1 MTIIGGKMIYRIK
14 QFFWAL
20 TAQITQEE
28 QKFIKHYL
36 SPQEIELFDKL
47 KIYEQKHSVNV
58 AKALQKDITYDNP
71 KEMIRV
77 GLLHDIGKIKY
88 PIGPVRK
95 SIMVLLDKF
104 TKGKIAQYNQ
114 LKMVRCYYEH
124 PQIGYEMLKERGGY
138 SKEFLEII
146 QKHHEESDKWGIT
159 TESHKLLQ
167 KWDSQY

>member
-1 MTIIGGKMIYRIK
+1 MIYRIK

-28 QKFIKHYL
+28 EKLIKQYL
-36 SPQEIELFDKL
+36 LPQEIELFDKL
-47 KIYEQKHSVNV
+47 KVYEQKHSVNV
-58 AKALQKDITYDNP
+58 AKALQEDSTYDNQ

-88 PIGPVRK
+88 PIGPIRK

-114 LKMVRCYYEH
+114 VKMVCCYYEH
-124 PQIGYEMLKERGGY
+124 PQIGYEVLKERGGY
-138 SKEFLEII
+138 SEEFLEII
-146 QKHHEESDKWGIT
+146 QKHHEQEDKCKIAK
-159 TESHKLLQ
+159 ESHKLLQ
-167 KWDSQY
+167 KWDSQF

>member
-1 MTIIGGKMIYRIK
+1 MIYRIK

-104 TKGKIAQYNQ
+104 T
-114 LKMVRCYYEH
+114 
-124 PQIGYEMLKERGGY
+124 RG
-138 SKEFLEII
+138 
-146 QKHHEESDKWGIT
+146 
-159 TESHKLLQ
+159 
-167 KWDSQY
+167 